1 MTPFRTAA
9 LAVCV
14 AALATTFCQDARAQ
28 APQRGGRAAIWLNAD
43 IRSLEP
49 GINRDANT
57 DGIVHQIY
65 EGLVG
70 YQTDLGVGPALAD
83 SWTSSEDG
91 RVWTFKLRDNA
102 VFHNGARLTSAD
114 VKAAWD
120 RQWNNQAWPCRR
132 IFDQAG
138 GLQVQSVEA
147 PDASTI
153 VYRIANPSALFLP
166 WMASVQCGVVVAHQD
181 SFGADGKF
189 QAPIGTGPWKLG
201 EWRRG
206 ELVTLQRF
214 EQYGASSAPAS
225 GYSGRRDVMLDQVIY
240 RVIPDQSAAEAA
252 LQTGAIDLMPDADIE
267 RADALRAQ
275 GLRVQS
281 APGLSWSTLLIQTND
296 PVLKDPRIRRAMAH
310 AIDLSQL
317 AEIRT
322 MGLAEPSPSPV
333 SPSMSFFD
341 ESFRAWPEYDPARA
355 RTLLREAG
363 YRNQVIKLQT
373 NRRYNGMYD
382 NSVATQAMLTAAGF
396 RVELEV
402 LDWATQLSNYTTGNF
417 QLQSFSFSPRLDTGL
432 AFSSLVGEKARG
444 ASAQWE
450 NPEAIRLL
458 TESSATSDMTRR
470 AELFRQMHA
479 LMAQDVPSIG
489 LYFMPQIVASRQD
502 LQGVTPWPAGRP
514 VTWGIWRQR

>member
-1 MTPFRTAA
+1 MTLLRATVLAACIAA
-9 LAVCV
+9 LPPAARSV
-14 AALATTFCQDARAQ
+14 AAQQ
-28 APQRGGRAAIWLNAD
+28 PQRGGQMTVWLNAD

-70 YQTDLGVGPALAD
+70 YRADLSVGPALAD
-83 SWTSSEDG
+83 SWSSSEDG
-91 RVWTFKLRDNA
+91 RVWTFTLRDNA

-120 RQWNNQAWPCRR
+120 RQWNNTSWPCRR

-147 PDASTI
+147 PDARTI
-153 VYRIANPSALFLP
+153 VYRLAASSALFLP
-166 WMASVQCGVVVAHQD
+166 WMASVQCGVVVAHEA
-181 SFGADGKF
+181 SFAADGKF
-189 QAPIGTGPWKLG
+189 QSPIGTGPWKLG

-206 ELVTLQRF
+206 EFVTLQRF
-214 EQYGASSAPAS
+214 NEYGASSAPAG
-225 GYSGRRDVMLDQVIY
+225 GYSGQRMVWLDQVTY
-240 RVIPDQSAAEAA
+240 RVVPDQSAAEAA

-267 RADALRAQ
+267 RVEQLRNQ

-281 APGLSWSTLLIQTND
+281 GPGLSWSTLLIQTAD
-296 PVLKDPRIRRAMAH
+296 PVLRDPRIRRAMAH
-310 AIDLSQL
+310 AIDLKQL

-322 MGLAEPSPSPV
+322 AGLAEPSPSPV

-341 ESFRAWPEYDPARA
+341 ESFRSWPEYDPGRA
-355 RTLLREAG
+355 QTLLREAG
-363 YRNQVIKLQT
+363 YRNQLIKLQT

-382 NSVATQAMLTAAGF
+382 NSVAIQAMLAAAGM

-402 LDWATQLSNYTTGNF
+402 LDWATQLSNYANGNF

-432 AFSSLVGEKARG
+432 AFSSLIGSKARG
-444 ASAQWE
+444 ATAQWE

-458 TESSATSDMTRR
+458 AESSATSDVERR
-470 AELFRQMHA
+470 AALFRQLHA

-502 LQGVTPWPAGRP
+502 LQGVTPWAAGRP
-514 VTWGIWRQR
+514 VTWGVWRQR